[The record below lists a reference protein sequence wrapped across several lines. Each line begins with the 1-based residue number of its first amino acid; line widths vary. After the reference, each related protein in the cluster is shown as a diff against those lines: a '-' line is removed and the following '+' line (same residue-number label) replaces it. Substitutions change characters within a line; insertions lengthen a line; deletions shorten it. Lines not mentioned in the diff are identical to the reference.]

1 MSEITG
7 GRTWLLGLLIV
18 PSLLG
23 FIFLDAGVGLLL
35 GLATSATIIV
45 IAARARPDGPIEIA
59 TAGTDVRAGLL
70 VIVLAPIEEPRAAAI
85 IAEIGHP
92 ARDVS
97 GEQGLLLLAPERIKV
112 LDRWAGDLEQARFE
126 SQRVL
131 AVSVATL
138 AAAGVEAE
146 GTVGDGDPLQATE
159 DALRTYAAT
168 EVVVVAEPGDHE
180 KAIAAL
186 ERRLPVPLRRLSV
199 AADQGDPGSDS

>member
-1 MSEITG
+1 MNELTG

-35 GLATSATIIV
+35 GLATSATLLI

-59 TAGTDVRAGLL
+59 DPGAGVRGGLL

-92 ARDVS
+92 ARDV
-97 GEQGLLLLAPERIKV
+97 GGDQGLLLLAPERIRA
-112 LDRWAGDLEQARFE
+112 LDRWAGDLEKARFE

-131 AVSVATL
+131 AVSIATL
-138 AAAGVEAE
+138 AAAGIEAD
-146 GTVGDGDPLQATE
+146 GAVGDGDPVQAAE

-168 EVVVVAEPGDHE
+168 EVVVVAEPGEYE
-180 KAIAAL
+180 KAIATL
-186 ERRLPVPLRRLSV
+186 GRRLPIPLRRV
-199 AADQGDPGSDS
+199 DAGRARG